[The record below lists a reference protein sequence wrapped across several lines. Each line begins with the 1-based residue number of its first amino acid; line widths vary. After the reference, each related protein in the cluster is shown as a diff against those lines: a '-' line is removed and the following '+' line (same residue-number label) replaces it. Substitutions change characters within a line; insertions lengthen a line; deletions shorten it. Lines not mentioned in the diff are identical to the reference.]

1 MNFHTVPLIKLLF
14 EEITNFINT
23 LCSSVLINIL

>member
-23 LCSSVLINIL
+23 LCSSALITIL